1 MALADELAMASRR
14 AHPAAIAAASD
25 GSVLINLITLLPDSV
40 QEQLSE
46 RLGAPLFV
54 GVPLGVREAGSV
66 VARLDNAA
74 AEASAQLL
82 GSRAKPTR
90 KAPRA
95 RAAKRR

>member
-1 MALADELAMASRR
+1 MASRR

-25 GSVLINLITLLPDSV
+25 GSVLINMISLLPDLLQ
-40 QEQLSE
+40 QELSE
-46 RLGAPLFV
+46 KLGAPVFI
-54 GVPLGVREAGSV
+54 GVPLSEREAGSV

-74 AEASAQLL
+74 AEASARLL
-82 GSRAKPTR
+82 GGRDKPAR